1 MALSKIDLDKAG
13 VTGTLPTSNLDTVG
27 VAQGGTGITSG
38 TTDQFLKFTGTTTL
52 ASSADNGNYVYL
64 NKATSTSTASDI
76 TFDNFSATYPIYKIF
91 CWWHNGTSNTTAR
104 FRLRN
109 SSGDITS
116 SIYRAAVSRVLLT
129 SSEGNINGSA
139 SEYDVAQ
146 FRLGNGGSTFDD
158 HRQAAEITVFRPSEP
173 DSCMVHFKNS
183 FWSSDNN
190 EFVRWEGAGWCNT
203 QEAHTGIKFYQS
215 SGTINDYYY
224 VIYGLKDS

>member
-1 MALSKIDLDKAG
+1 MTSELKVYKITPASGTSGTFGDSGDTFQVPSG
-13 VTGTLPTSNLDTVG
+13 VTLDIASGATLDATGATV
-27 VAQGGTGITSG
+27 TGITD
-38 TTDQFLKFTGTTTL
+38 T
-52 ASSADNGNYVYL
+52 NGLVYL
-64 NKATSTSTASDI
+64 NKATSTGTANDI
-76 TFDNFSATYPIYKIF
+76 TFDNFSSTYNIYKIF
-91 CWWHNGTSNTTAR
+91 GHWHNSVSNTTAR

-116 SIYRAAVSRVLLT
+116 SIYRSAVSRVLLT

-158 HRQAAEITVFRPSEP
+158 HRQSVEITVFRPNEP
-173 DSCMVHFKNS
+173 DSCMVHFKNA

-190 EFVRWEGAGWCNT
+190 EWVRWEGAGWCNT

>member
-1 MALSKIDLDKAG
+1 MALVKARSRG
-13 VTGTLPTSNLDTVG
+13 INLADTY
-27 VAQGGTGITSG
+27 A
-38 TTDQFLKFTGTTTL
+38 FTGTV
-52 ASSADNGNYVYL
+52 SGDNAGNYVYL
-64 NKATSTSTASDI
+64 NKSTSTSTANDI
-76 TFDNFSATYPIYKIF
+76 TFDNFTSTYNIYKIVGH
-91 CWWHNGTSNTTAR
+91 WHNSSSNTTAR

-116 SIYRAAVSRVLLT
+116 SIYRQATSRVLLT

-146 FRLGNGGSTFDD
+146 FRLGNGGSTHDD
-158 HRQAAEITVFRPSEP
+158 HRQSVEITVFRPNEP